1 MKIGN
6 SLQKKILKNN
16 KEYNFYKEEYEKY
29 ISQYQS
35 LIKDLDEKNNK
46 KILIYKN
53 SLSKINELIIKT
65 DNLQK
70 QLPLLEKALQEIK
83 NVDKIY
89 KVNKLINIINTLK
102 MNEKIVKEENKYLK
116 KTIEELRET
125 NEKYKHKQNDS
136 ENLLNEENNFYKK
149 EYENILKRE
158 EQYHNIINELLE
170 NNLISIQEKQK
181 LYENIIKE
189 YKLQKL
195 NIAYVLSGFPT
206 LSETF
211 VLNELRWLVKHG
223 YNVKVLC
230 YNDPPN
236 PIKLD
241 FNLDVIRFDKSG
253 NPTENLE
260 KLLIK
265 HDINLIHSHFVFP
278 TGTLYT
284 YPLATKLKIPFTLFA
299 HAFDIFVKENDKKN
313 NISEISKS
321 KYCKGIFTLSNYH
334 KNYLMSR
341 DVPENKII
349 LTRQATE
356 YQIHPLKE
364 NNRKIKKIVSISRFV
379 EKKGIDTLIE
389 TAKILENENYE
400 FSIYGFGILENE
412 LKNQIKKLKLKNIKI
427 KGSLEN
433 PKEVKKVFDTSDLL
447 VSPCRIAKNGD
458 RDGIP
463 TVMFESMAYGVPV
476 LTTNVSAIPE
486 VIIDG
491 ENGFLVKPNNP
502 YELARKIREINSK
515 SPEEIAKIRKNAQFD
530 VQNISSINKT
540 MTTLLNTWAT
550 INKLNSD

>member
-1 MKIGN
+1 MKIGKP
-6 SLQKKILKNN
+6 LQKKILKNN

-29 ISQYQS
+29 ISQYQY

-46 KILIYKN
+46 KILMYEN
-53 SLSKINELIIKT
+53 SLSKINELIMKT

-89 KVNKLINIINTLK
+89 KVNELINIINTLK

-116 KTIEELRET
+116 KTIEGLRDG
-125 NEKYKHKQNDS
+125 NKKYKQEINNS
-136 ENLLNEENNFYKK
+136 ENLLKKENNFYKK

-241 FNLDVIRFDKSG
+241 FNLEVIRFDKSG
-253 NPTENLE
+253 NPMETLE

-265 HDINLIHSHFVFP
+265 HNINLIHSHFVFP

-284 YPLATKLKIPFTLFA
+284 YPIATKLKIPFTLFA

-364 NNRKIKKIVSISRFV
+364 KNRKIKKIVSISRFV

-400 FSIYGFGILENE
+400 FAIYGFGILENE
-412 LKNQIKKLKLKNIKI
+412 LKKQIKKLKLKNIEI

-433 PKEVKKVFDTSDLL
+433 PKEVKKVFNTSDLL

-491 ENGFLVKPNNP
+491 KNGFIVEPNNP

-515 SPEEIAKIRKNAQFD
+515 SPEEIVKIRKNAQFD
-530 VQNISSINKT
+530 VQNISSIKKT
-540 MTTLLNTWAT
+540 MTTLLNTWST
-550 INKLNSD
+550 TNNINSD